1 MITDKKE
8 IESVLQIG
16 EKILLI
22 LLSERLT
29 SVMKIT
35 CL

>member
-16 EKILLI
+16 EKGAVSGVKKLPLI
-22 LLSERLT
+22 L
-29 SVMKIT
+29 
-35 CL
+35 